1 MARQSPN
8 PTSKML
14 AKAVVAGAG
23 IGMPGVTPPPGMG
36 AVLLYV
42 PLGDILGKSP
52 IDIQADLGMPWHV
65 EDGPGVWF
73 DEL

>member
-1 MARQSPN
+1 
-8 PTSKML
+8 
-14 AKAVVAGAG
+14 
-23 IGMPGVTPPPGMG
+23 MG